1 MEFKET
7 HLLNALLPIEVT
19 ENGTLIVF
27 NEQYANALFS
37 INIIDDEFQ
46 VNIKKDNNRMFHIQ

>member
-7 HLLNALLPIEVT
+7 HPLNALLPIEVT

-27 NEQYANALFS
+27 NDEQIVVTAVGISTL
-37 INIIDDEFQ
+37 
-46 VNIKKDNNRMFHIQ
+46 VNNKQPV